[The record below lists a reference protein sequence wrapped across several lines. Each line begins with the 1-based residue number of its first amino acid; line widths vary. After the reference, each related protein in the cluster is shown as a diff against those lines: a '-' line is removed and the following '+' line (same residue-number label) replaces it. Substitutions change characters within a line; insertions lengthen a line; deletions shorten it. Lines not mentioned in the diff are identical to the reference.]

1 MASDKQMYA
10 VPITDA
16 LDDPETKL
24 STLVALHK
32 RATAMLK
39 AQGDLKTAV
48 KAARKGN
55 RPPQGK
61 DVGPA
66 PT

>member
-48 KAARKGN
+48 KRLEKEIGRRKG
-55 RPPQGK
+55 K
-61 DVGPA
+61 
-66 PT
+66 T